1 MQKSKLGI
9 SVGLLGAIICIAGLA
24 GGYVPLIL
32 LAFYILWKE
41 DNAWLRKLAVKAV
54 VIVVSFSALSYL
66 VGLVPEALGAVNSL
80 FGIINI
86 NISFSLISGIARLCV
101 DLLDILKT
109 VILLLLALK
118 ALTQGDLSVGPIDNA
133 VNKHFVAVDSESTTE
148 KNTAAL
154 NK

>member
-9 SVGLLGAIICIAGLA
+9 SVGLFGAITCIAGLA
-24 GGYVPLIL
+24 GGYVPLLL

-80 FGIINI
+80 FGIINV
-86 NISFSLISGIARLCV
+86 NISFSLISGIARICV

-118 ALTQGDLSVGPIDNA
+118 ALTQGDLSVGPIDNT
-133 VNKHFVAVDSESTTE
+133 VNKHFVAVSSDNTTE
-148 KNTAAL
+148 KNSVAL